1 MVRMTERFGVGKI
14 WMVTAV
20 ALACVLW
27 CAPAR
32 AASWWQP
39 PQQLTWYW
47 QLTGTPRVEPVDA
60 TDIDGFDATPAF
72 VADLHARGQH
82 VICYIDVGTA
92 ENWRPDYAQF
102 PPADLG
108 SDNGWP
114 GEKWLNITDP
124 AIRPIMAARF
134 QQQCQ
139 QKGFD
144 AVEPDNMDGYE
155 NSTGFSISAS
165 QQAAYDEWVAQEAH
179 SLGMAVF
186 QKNDPEQA
194 ATLQPSF
201 DGALDEQCNEYSEC
215 SSFAPYVSTG
225 KPVLDAEYQSSL
237 YPGFCSADAAAHI
250 MGALYALAL
259 DGSTYKP
266 CFGPS
271 TTSGAP
277 SGPGGGAP
285 KSPAPARPR
294 AVPRVVI
301 GGGPLKAVKGVIHV
315 RLRCPSGETFCAG
328 ALTVQALMGKGA
340 RLLLG
345 SGRFHVKGGRRDMVA
360 VKLRPAA
367 RRRLGRRR
375 RVSARLDVLASDRA
389 GLIARSHRV
398 VELRIVRPR

>member
-1 MVRMTERFGVGKI
+1 MSLRTGRWPARKVSLLA
-14 WMVTAV
+14 AV
-20 ALACVLW
+20 AVVCLLC
-27 CAPAR
+27 CAPAL

-47 QLTGTPRVEPVDA
+47 QLTGTPTVEPVDA
-60 TDIDGFDATPAF
+60 TDIDGFDA
-72 VADLHARGQH
+72 VASTVSALHSRGQH

-92 ENWRPDYAQF
+92 ENWRPDYGQF
-102 PPADLG
+102 PAADLG
-108 SDNGWP
+108 SSNGWP
-114 GEKWLNITDP
+114 GEKWLNVTDP

-134 QQQCQ
+134 QMCH

-165 QQAAYDEWVAQEAH
+165 QQAAYDEWVAQDVH

-215 SSFAPYVSTG
+215 SSFAPYVSAG

-250 MGALYALAL
+250 MGALYAVAL

-285 KSPAPARPR
+285 GPPVPARHR
-294 AVPRVVI
+294 VVPRVAI

-315 RLRCPSGETFCAG
+315 GLRCPAGETFCAG
-328 ALTVQALMGKGA
+328 ALTVHALMGKGA

-345 SGRFHVKGGRRDMVA
+345 SVRFRVKGGRKGMVA

-367 RRRLGRRR
+367 RRHLRRRR
-375 RVSARLDVLASDRA
+375 RVSARLSVLASDRA
-389 GLIARSHRV
+389 GLTARSHRV
-398 VELRIVRPR
+398 DVLRIVRPR

>member
-1 MVRMTERFGVGKI
+1 MTRLTGLFLAGKVWLFAAVGL
-14 WMVTAV
+14 VC
-20 ALACVLW
+20 LLC
-27 CAPAR
+27 CAPAL

-47 QLTGTPRVEPVDA
+47 QLTGTPMVEPVDA
-60 TDIDGFDATPAF
+60 TDIDGFDAAASTVSA
-72 VADLHARGQH
+72 LHSRGQH

-92 ENWRPDYAQF
+92 ENWRPDYGQF
-102 PPADLG
+102 PAADLG
-108 SDNGWP
+108 STNGWP
-114 GEKWLNITDP
+114 GEKWLNVTDP

-134 QQQCQ
+134 QMCQ

-165 QQAAYDEWVAQEAH
+165 QQAAYDEWVAQDVH

-215 SSFAPYVSTG
+215 SSFAPYVSAG

-250 MGALYALAL
+250 MGALYALSL

-277 SGPGGGAP
+277 SGPGAGAP
-285 KSPAPARPR
+285 GSPVPARPR
-294 AVPRVVI
+294 VVPRVLI

-315 RLRCPSGETFCAG
+315 ELRCPSGETFCAG
-328 ALTVQALMGKGA
+328 ALTVQALMGKRA

-345 SGRFHVKGGRRDMVA
+345 SVRFHVKGGRKGMVA

-367 RRRLGRRR
+367 RRHLGRRR
-375 RVSARLDVLASDRA
+375 RVSARLSVLASDRA
-389 GLIARSHRV
+389 GLTARSHRV
-398 VELRIVRPR
+398 DVLRIVRPR